1 MGCRPGS
8 FFHLL
13 WNLDLRPQQFKKL
26 LIPSLLKQE
35 NCLQHIAIIMDE
47 PPMQKVLSS
56 NHHKNVLSEMFKFL
70 SSQCLTDVTFVCK
83 ESREVHAHRKVLVN
97 SSSLVRKIAS
107 TRPKDERLVIV
118 VDDIAQ
124 EIMNSFLSLIYKGE
138 AKQVCE
144 EEINQVNQICHLL
157 GSDVAAYK
165 LNKTAPKESPV
176 RKKRVLLGGK
186 QVVSEKEKTSSPPA
200 TTKIVEAKEKV
211 VKKEVKKEVKNEAP
225 SITPTQKPT
234 VKRKRNS
241 EKEDT
246 AIKYCLC
253 REPERPG
260 MIGCDFCEEWYHSSC
275 LNLKKEDVKQLTK
288 CKWKYMG

>member
-1 MGCRPGS
+1 
-8 FFHLL
+8 
-13 WNLDLRPQQFKKL
+13 
-26 LIPSLLKQE
+26 
-35 NCLQHIAIIMDE
+35 
-47 PPMQKVLSS
+47 MQKVLSS

-186 QVVSEKEKTSSPPA
+186 QVRVHYLLMLARMYLTLA
-200 TTKIVEAKEKV
+200 
-211 VKKEVKKEVKNEAP
+211 
-225 SITPTQKPT
+225 
-234 VKRKRNS
+234 
-241 EKEDT
+241 
-246 AIKYCLC
+246 CL
-253 REPERPG
+253 
-260 MIGCDFCEEWYHSSC
+260 FVAFTLHYH
-275 LNLKKEDVKQLTK
+275 D
-288 CKWKYMG
+288 

>member
-1 MGCRPGS
+1 MAAQEDAAFALCRPGL
-8 FFHLL
+8 FFHL

-26 LIPSLLKQE
+26 LIPSLLKQK
-35 NCLQHIAIIMDE
+35 NCLQHIATIMDE

-186 QVVSEKEKTSSPPA
+186 QVSVHYLLMLARMYLTLA
-200 TTKIVEAKEKV
+200 
-211 VKKEVKKEVKNEAP
+211 
-225 SITPTQKPT
+225 
-234 VKRKRNS
+234 
-241 EKEDT
+241 
-246 AIKYCLC
+246 CL
-253 REPERPG
+253 
-260 MIGCDFCEEWYHSSC
+260 FVALTLHYH
-275 LNLKKEDVKQLTK
+275 D
-288 CKWKYMG
+288 

>member
-1 MGCRPGS
+1 MAAQEDAAFALCRPGS

-186 QVVSEKEKTSSPPA
+186 QVSVLTLITHVSTYVCTLLLTSVWPL
-200 TTKIVEAKEKV
+200 
-211 VKKEVKKEVKNEAP
+211 
-225 SITPTQKPT
+225 TP
-234 VKRKRNS
+234 
-241 EKEDT
+241 
-246 AIKYCLC
+246 L
-253 REPERPG
+253 
-260 MIGCDFCEEWYHSSC
+260 
-275 LNLKKEDVKQLTK
+275 
-288 CKWKYMG
+288 